1 MTETVSLPAS
11 TSHRVLVVDD
21 DEANRVTLE
30 RILSREGLSVVHAA
44 SGREGLEHLRET
56 PVDLILTDLKMP
68 GMSGIDLLKASKHL
82 EPDLEVVVNGGIRSV
97 GQASRFLDR
106 LDGVVGGPAAPHLR
120 GGPGSARPDLLLGR
134 GQRDGAPARPSPRPG
149 RGPGAA

>member
-56 PVDLILTDLKMP
+56 PVDFVTGVTMTSAFEAIGLVRAARAERRDSRDL
-68 GMSGIDLLKASKHL
+68 
-82 EPDLEVVVNGGIRSV
+82 R
-97 GQASRFLDR
+97 
-106 LDGVVGGPAAPHLR
+106 
-120 GGPGSARPDLLLGR
+120 AR
-134 GQRDGAPARPSPRPG
+134 A
-149 RGPGAA
+149 